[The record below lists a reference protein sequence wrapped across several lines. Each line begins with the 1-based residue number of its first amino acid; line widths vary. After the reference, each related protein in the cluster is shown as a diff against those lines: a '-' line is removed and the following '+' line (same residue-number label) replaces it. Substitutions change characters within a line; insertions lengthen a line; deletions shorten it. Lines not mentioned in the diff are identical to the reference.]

1 MRFSQVAIN
10 AGTGSSTLSYQK
22 GYFPIL
28 EVYPKY
34 MALSISDSPSFLTVS
49 IIGPRAKNNHAPEHK
64 VSHWPTHT
72 GSYFL
77 TRHPSMIYTL
87 IEQNYDK
94 FQTTTRGCMTLMIE
108 AQTWED
114 RSPGLPAS
122 RRNTLGGVIVFKT
135 LSTILFQ

>member
-1 MRFSQVAIN
+1 MRFSPVAVN
-10 AGTGSSTLSYQK
+10 VGAGSSTLSYQK

-34 MALSISDSPSFLTVS
+34 MSPPISDPPSFIVFV
-49 IIGPRAKNNHAPEHK
+49 IGPRTKDNYAPEYK
-64 VSHWPTHT
+64 VSHWSAHT
-72 GSYFL
+72 GSYL
-77 TRHPSMIYTL
+77 TRHSSMIYTL

-94 FQTTTRGCMTLMIE
+94 FQTTTRECMTLMIE

-114 RSPGLPAS
+114 RSPGLPTS

-135 LSTILFQ
+135 LSTVLSQ